1 MFTSKFLK
9 KWILSAAI
17 LKLQQL
23 DVLLRLFLSE
33 LRFSQT
39 VDCCKV
45 GYAEIMNISPF
56 MAL

>member
-1 MFTSKFLK
+1 
-9 KWILSAAI
+9 LSAAI